1 VNQLLL
7 SVAQLAIAIVL
18 SALAAFLA
26 FYLLQAF
33 TRKLNAWQGLQQGN
47 TAIGIVLGAAVVSV
61 AIVLRPAL
69 SVDTTSWDVGSALIG
84 KVLLAQ
90 AMQLFVGL
98 VSAVVTLALA
108 LFIFAGLTRGI
119 DEIDELRKANV
130 AVAALL
136 AGVVIGVGV
145 MVSQAMA
152 HLMAALSALIY

>member
-7 SVAQLAIAIVL
+7 SVAQLAIAVVL

-26 FYLLQAF
+26 FYLFQAF
-33 TRKLNAWQGLQQGN
+33 TRKLNAWQGLKQGN
-47 TAIGIVLGAAVVSV
+47 LAIGIVLGAAVVSV

-69 SVDTTSWDVGSALIG
+69 LVDTTSWDVGSSLLVKA
-84 KVLLAQ
+84 LLAQ
-90 AMQLFVGL
+90 ALQLVVGL
-98 VSAVVTLALA
+98 AAAVVTLALA
-108 LFIFAGLTRGI
+108 LLIFAGLTRGI
-119 DEIDELRKANV
+119 DEIEELRNANV

-136 AGVVIGVGV
+136 AGVAIGVGV

>member
-7 SVAQLAIAIVL
+7 SLAQLAMAVVL

-33 TRKLNAWQGLQQGN
+33 TRKLNAWHGLQQGN

-69 SVDTTSWDVGSALIG
+69 FVDTTSWDVGSALIG
-84 KVLLAQ
+84 KALLAQ
-90 AMQLFVGL
+90 AVQLLVGL

-108 LFIFAGLTRGI
+108 LLIFAGLTRGI
-119 DEIDELRKANV
+119 DEIEELRKANV

>member
-7 SVAQLAIAIVL
+7 GVAQLVIAVVL

-33 TRKLNAWQGLQQGN
+33 TRRLNAWQGLKQGN

-69 SVDTTSWDVGSALIG
+69 SVDTTSWDAGSTLVAKALI
-84 KVLLAQ
+84 AQ
-90 AMQLFVGL
+90 ALQLAVGL
-98 VSAVVTLALA
+98 ASAIVTLALA
-108 LFIFAGLTRGI
+108 LLIFAGLTRGI
-119 DEIDELRKANV
+119 DEIEELTKANV
-130 AVAALL
+130 AVAVLL
-136 AGVVIGVGV
+136 AGVEIGVGI

-152 HLMAALSALIY
+152 HFMTALAALIY